1 MESEDLANEEDVST
15 KLLSNK
21 REIPDNKSGGDLDV
35 TISGS
40 EKFENIS
47 DTDEYIELQ
56 QELKEDVE
64 V

>member
-21 REIPDNKSGGDLDV
+21 REIPDYKSGGDLDV

>member
-21 REIPDNKSGGDLDV
+21 REIPDCKSGGDLDV

-56 QELKEDVE
+56 QELKEDVK

>member
-21 REIPDNKSGGDLDV
+21 TEIPDYQSGGDLDV
-35 TISGS
+35 TINGS

-56 QELKEDVE
+56 QELKEDWRV
-64 V
+64 